1 MLIGIY
7 CWITLHPAPS
17 IHLFEPLHPWFLL
30 SPYPSSLSLFPIP
43 LPYPSSHL
51 FPIPQ
56 FLFAVSPLLA
66 LFVVIYNGFETKE
79 EEEQRR
85 NKKEDFTLAGHGD

>member
-1 MLIGIY
+1 MPFDP
-7 CWITLHPAPS
+7 TAS
-17 IHLFEPLHPWFLL
+17 IEHEHVPLFED
-30 SPYPSSLSLFPIP
+30 PYLQTAYDSLK
-43 LPYPSSHL
+43 
-51 FPIPQ
+51 

>member
-1 MLIGIY
+1 
-7 CWITLHPAPS
+7 
-17 IHLFEPLHPWFLL
+17 
-30 SPYPSSLSLFPIP
+30 
-43 LPYPSSHL
+43 
-51 FPIPQ
+51 
-56 FLFAVSPLLA
+56 VSPLLA